1 MISYKNL
8 EQYFLDSVWNYEEDE
23 KKSMLRIL
31 LEDIY
36 QVSNNDLI
44 LNHELDIDFEEID
57 EIIYRLNLNEP
68 IQYIIGF
75 TYFMDLKFEVNPAV
89 LIPRPETEELI
100 HLILNEPK
108 ANHFT
113 KIFDI
118 GTGSGCI
125 PIALAKN
132 LANAQIDSV
141 DVSKEALEVAKVNA
155 KLNEVEV
162 NFILQDILDESIE
175 IDAQY
180 DVIVSNPP
188 YVKNN
193 EKSEMRANVLE
204 HEPHLAL
211 FVDDEDPLVFYRRI
225 AQLAQTN
232 LKENGLVAL
241 EINTYLG
248 KETVELFTK
257 FGFKDVSLHQDFF
270 GKDRFVIAR
279 N

>member
-44 LNHELDIDFEEID
+44 LNHELEIEFEEID

-75 TYFMDLKFEVNPAV
+75 KYFMDLKFEVNPAV

-113 KIFDI
+113 KILDI

-141 DVSKEALEVAKVNA
+141 DVSKDALEVAKANA

-162 NFILQDILDESIE
+162 NFILQDILDENIE
-175 IDAQY
+175 IGVQY

-193 EKSEMRANVLE
+193 EKPEMRANVLE

-225 AQLAQTN
+225 AQIAQTN